1 MHSNLWRRKR
11 VAQLA
16 QFSLAWVLRESNV
29 ASAIVGASQ
38 PEQLEENV
46 LASGLVLDRDLFR
59 RAEAIVAG
67 LRRAS

>member
-1 MHSNLWRRKR
+1 
-11 VAQLA
+11 
-16 QFSLAWVLRESNV
+16 VLREPNL

-46 LASGLVLDRDLFR
+46 LASGLVIDRDLFR

-67 LRRAS
+67 LRRGS